1 MVLGRLFSACYATY
15 DKCMSATPPLR
26 DVCSQ
31 LELQF
36 AAASLVCAT
45 VAAVMATCMGL
56 WLMDALIY
64 MQYSAWRAG
73 RVRHYAKHK
82 VLASGSAT
90 TAGGGGDWHQQVD
103 QEAERMLKYPRW
115 SDIWWR

>member
-1 MVLGRLFSACYATY
+1 MGNVLAVY
-15 DKCMSATPPLR
+15 DKCLSATPPLH

-45 VAAVMATCMGL
+45 IALVGATYMGL
-56 WLMDALIY
+56 WLMDVVIY

-73 RVRHYAKHK
+73 RVRQYAMRK
-82 VLASGSAT
+82 VLASGSPAK
-90 TAGGGGDWHQQVD
+90 GGGGDWHHQVD

>member
-1 MVLGRLFSACYATY
+1 MFLDQLFSACYATY
-15 DKCMSATPPLR
+15 DKCMSVPPQGGAGR
-26 DVCSQ
+26 EVCSQ

-73 RVRHYAKHK
+73 RVRRYAKRK
-82 VLASGSAT
+82 VLASGAS
-90 TAGGGGDWHQQVD
+90 DWQRQMD
-103 QEAERMLKYPRW
+103 EEAERMLKHPRW